1 MATIQHLRE
10 EHALLVRI
18 VGRLAECIARP
29 VPPPTA
35 ELFAV
40 RRELNSTLISHLR
53 AEDWILYPTLLTS
66 DDANTAAI
74 ARQFIDEMGGLAA
87 AFIAYADKWSAS
99 AIESDWAGYCA
110 ESRDI
115 IEDLTE
121 RIIRENRELY
131 PLAEREK
138 KAA

>member
-18 VGRLAECIARP
+18 ATQLSECISRP
-29 VPPPTA
+29 APPPTI
-35 ELFAV
+35 ELFTV
-40 RRELNSTLISHLR
+40 RRQLNATLIAHLK
-53 AEDWILYPTLLTS
+53 AEDWILYPMLLAS
-66 DDANTAAI
+66 RDSNTAAT
-74 ARQFIDEMGGLAA
+74 ARQFMDEMGGLAA
-87 AFIAYADKWSAS
+87 AFRAYADKWSAS

-110 ESRDI
+110 DTHVI
-115 IEDLTE
+115 ILDLTD
-121 RIIRENRELY
+121 RITRENLELY